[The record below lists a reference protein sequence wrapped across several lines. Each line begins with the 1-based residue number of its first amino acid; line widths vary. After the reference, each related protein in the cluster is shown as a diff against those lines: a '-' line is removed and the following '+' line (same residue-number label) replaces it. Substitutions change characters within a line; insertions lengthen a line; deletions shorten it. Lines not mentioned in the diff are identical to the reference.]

1 MKIPIDR
8 NKRIILLKWL
18 DRGIINTDD
27 LPIED
32 NEEEWVTAL
41 KALSIRYREEDK
53 RKEVEHEKN
62 TD

>member
-32 NEEEWVTAL
+32 NEEEWVTERL
-41 KALSIRYREEDK
+41 ESL
-53 RKEVEHEKN
+53 RK
-62 TD
+62 

>member
-41 KALSIRYREEDK
+41 KTLSIRYREEDK

>member
-18 DRGIINTDD
+18 DRGIINTGD

-41 KALSIRYREEDK
+41 KALYIRYREEDK

>member
-32 NEEEWVTAL
+32 DEKEKEPERL
-41 KALSIRYREEDK
+41 ESL
-53 RKEVEHEKN
+53 RK
-62 TD
+62 

>member
-41 KALSIRYREEDK
+41 KALSNRYREEDK
-53 RKEVEHEKN
+53 RKEVGHEKN